1 MVRLAIDSSS
11 LLAVEHPSVTSVM
24 ELLASVPDPEIPVI
38 SIVDLG
44 IVREITIAEISVMV
58 KITPTYSGCPAMYVI
73 EEEIRKVLERNGFTD
88 ITIEK
93 IFSPA
98 WTTDWLSESA
108 KEKLRHYGIAPPV
121 SCGSSPLLQIVLPN
135 VSCPLCNSSETRLTS
150 EFGSTPCKSY
160 YVCTSCRQP
169 FEYLKSL

>member
-1 MVRLAIDSSS
+1 MVRFAIDPSS
-11 LLAVEHPSVTSVM
+11 LSAIEHPSATSVM

-38 SIVDLG
+38 SIVELG
-44 IVREITIAEISVMV
+44 IVREVTVTHTSVTV

-73 EEEIRKVLERNGFTD
+73 EEEIRKRLRENGFID
-88 ITIEK
+88 IAVET

-108 KEKLRHYGIAPPV
+108 KEKLRKYGIAPPV
-121 SCGSSPLLQIVLPN
+121 PGASSPLLQIELPK
-135 VSCPLCNSSETRLTS
+135 VTCPLCNSSDTRLSS

-160 YVCTSCRQP
+160 FVCASCRQP

>member
-1 MVRLAIDSSS
+1 MVKNAGDMLSAT
-11 LLAVEHPSVTSVM
+11 AEVYPSESSVM
-24 ELLASVPDPEIPVI
+24 ALLASVPDPEIPVI

-44 IVREITIAEISVMV
+44 IVREVTVNGATV
-58 KITPTYSGCPAMYVI
+58 KVTMTPTYSGCPAMFVI
-73 EEEIRKVLERNGFTD
+73 EEEIRKVLEKNGFMD
-88 ITIEK
+88 IAIEK

-108 KEKLRHYGIAPPV
+108 QEKLRKYGIAPPV
-121 SCGSSPLLQIVLPN
+121 SCVSSPLLQIELPT
-135 VSCPLCNSSETRLTS
+135 VTCPLCNSLDTRLTS

-160 YVCTSCRQP
+160 YVCSSCRQP